1 MAEVY
6 ATGLLTRVVDPG
18 VVVYLLTTPG
28 SSILANPVSNQKHKV
43 LCRAIGQGI
52 TLARG

>member
-1 MAEVY
+1 MDEVY
-6 ATGLLTRVVDPG
+6 ATGLLTRVVDPERRRI
-18 VVVYLLTTPG
+18 LLTTSG
-28 SSILANPVSNQKHKV
+28 SPILANPVSNQNHKV

>member
-6 ATGLLTRVVDPG
+6 ATGLLTRVVNPERHRI
-18 VVVYLLTTPG
+18 LLRRSG